1 MFGECLQKAPLQPAI
16 RGKIADGLDSP
27 VSRARVVL
35 CGSKLGRRL
44 STLTGRE
51 GTFLFSRLPPGV
63 YTLEV
68 NCKNF
73 SKLVQR
79 GISVQD
85 DAITGVDMRMD
96 LQEDSRSLK
105 LRSLRLNYVAG
116 EAGSP
121 AAARA
126 GLTCGNVEEALAG
139 LRLERTLFRAPDECV
154 AGRGVVVEFGLFQ
167 NLKGRLVCRLLE
179 KGNGLFLPDQA
190 ALWLQAELQAG
201 SGLVASA
208 SPPAVALEGPRY
220 LKWRWEFVPGP
231 AGRVA
236 LRLGLSVRVVI
247 NGGECVDRELMS
259 LERILAVHPSRLE
272 AWRGRLFAALGR
284 TRRSRPRPGKD

>member
-1 MFGECLQKAPLQPAI
+1 MIGECLEKAPLQPAI

-85 DAITGVDMRMD
+85 DAITGVDMKMD

-116 EAGSP
+116 EPGG
-121 AAARA
+121 AAAAHA
-126 GLTCGNVEEALAG
+126 GLTCGNVEDALAG
-139 LRLERTLFRAPDECV
+139 LRLERTLFHAPDECV
-154 AGRGVVVEFGLFQ
+154 PGRKAVVEFGLFQ

-179 KGNGLFLPDQA
+179 RGNGLFLPDQA
-190 ALWLQAELQAG
+190 ALWLQAELRAG
-201 SGLVASA
+201 SGLVATLTPS
-208 SPPAVALEGPRY
+208 AVALEGPRY
-220 LKWRWEFVPGP
+220 LNWQWEFGPGP
-231 AGRVA
+231 AGPVT

-247 NGGECVDRELMS
+247 NGGECVDRDLLT
-259 LERILAVHPSRLE
+259 LEHNLTVHPSPLA
-272 AWRGRLFAALGR
+272 AWRWRLLGALKR
-284 TRRSRPRPGKD
+284 KRRYRPPPEKE